1 MEKKSIIY
9 IVLTAFFFGTL
20 EVASKLG
27 GASFNAIQL
36 VFLRFLI
43 GGVMLLPF
51 AIHDLKKRAYKLT
64 KSDLFYLLGLGV
76 ICVCISMAM
85 LQYGVKR
92 INANLASIIISMN
105 PLFTM
110 IFARFLVGEPFT
122 KKKALVLVIS
132 FIGLLVVLNPATL
145 FTGSIDPFGLI
156 ITLLAA
162 ISFGL
167 FTAMGKKRLAKIGG
181 MAQNS
186 FSFLLGC
193 AVLFIVMLVAKIPVV
208 EGITLQ
214 SLPVLLYLG
223 IFVTGA
229 GYICFLKAIEIAGPS
244 NASIAFF
251 IKPVLAPVIAFLVLG
266 EKFTWNLIVGIVII
280 LIGSYI
286 NMRPEK
292 KIVKEK
298 KPVQAVKTV

>member
-64 KSDLFYLLGLGV
+64 KSDLLYLLGLGF

-122 KKKALVLVIS
+122 KKKALVLHGASSVLKEFVDKCNAYGGDIPGAQGVPEEMIREATKYGICKVNIDTDLRLAMTAEVRKYIAENPTD
-132 FIGLLVVLNPATL
+132 FDPRKYLGPGRDAIQTMVQHKIKNVLNASGTL
-145 FTGSIDPFGLI
+145 
-156 ITLLAA
+156 
-162 ISFGL
+162 
-167 FTAMGKKRLAKIGG
+167 
-181 MAQNS
+181 
-186 FSFLLGC
+186 
-193 AVLFIVMLVAKIPVV
+193 
-208 EGITLQ
+208 
-214 SLPVLLYLG
+214 
-223 IFVTGA
+223 
-229 GYICFLKAIEIAGPS
+229 
-244 NASIAFF
+244 
-251 IKPVLAPVIAFLVLG
+251 
-266 EKFTWNLIVGIVII
+266 
-280 LIGSYI
+280 
-286 NMRPEK
+286 
-292 KIVKEK
+292 
-298 KPVQAVKTV
+298 